1 MNHSIIKQAALQQGM
16 STRIIAHRTGM
27 STSTVDAILNG
38 TRPANLVSL
47 VKVLDILGLEVVF
60 SPKTPTT

>member
-1 MNHSIIKQAALQQGM
+1 
-16 STRIIAHRTGM
+16 M